1 MEYGDASGRPRKF
14 KHIFLDAEGTLY
26 VPKGRKS
33 RWEFWNNHPSPEAA
47 VDFFELDKGVVEAIK
62 AIRSR
67 ADTLC
72 LVSWNTEPVLAALLE
87 KYGLEH
93 CFDAIMINGDK
104 GKRIAKYLRENGFR
118 KEEAVMVG
126 DMPTLDLFPLRRAG
140 IEAVLVDRPYN
151 RWVKSAERIKGLVDL
166 PCWLKVADIAED
178 IERNRV
184 RNATLD
190 EFLGDDKPASHPN
203 TKRLIATP
211 GA

>member
-1 MEYGDASGRPRKF
+1 MGCTDSKRPRKF

-26 VPKGRKS
+26 VPRGTRS
-33 RWEFWNNHPSPEAA
+33 RWDFWRNPSAEAA
-47 VDFFELDKGVVEAIK
+47 VEFFELDEGVVEAIK

-72 LVSWNTEPVLAALLE
+72 LVSRNTETVLAAVLE

-93 CFDAIMINGDK
+93 CFDRIMLNGDK
-104 GKRIAKYLRENGFR
+104 GKKISRFLHENGLR

-126 DMPTLDLFPLRRAG
+126 DMPTLDVFPVKRAG

-151 RWVKSAERIKGLVDL
+151 RWAKSVERIRGIGDL
-166 PCWLKVADIAED
+166 PCWLRVADIAED
-178 IERNRV
+178 MESESQANS
-184 RNATLD
+184 TLD
-190 EFLGDDKPASHPN
+190 DFLDGRGPPSIPRS
-203 TKRLIATP
+203 TKTLISVA